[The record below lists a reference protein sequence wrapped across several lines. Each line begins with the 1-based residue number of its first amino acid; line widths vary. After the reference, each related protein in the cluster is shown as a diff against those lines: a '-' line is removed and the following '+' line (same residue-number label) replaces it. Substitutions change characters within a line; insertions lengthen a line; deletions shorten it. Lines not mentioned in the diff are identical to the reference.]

1 MNDDEVTARRASFA
15 AVADAYE
22 RARPE
27 YPEEA
32 ARWLVGGK
40 GAPLDV
46 VDVAA
51 GTGKLTRVLARLG
64 HRVVAVEPLPEMLE
78 RLAAAVPTA
87 RTVEGTAESIPLPDA
102 SADAVVAAQAF
113 HWFDQPAALRELGRV
128 LRPGGTL
135 GLVWNIRD
143 AEVEWVARM
152 SELIGGERLSSE
164 ETASTIDASGLY
176 GPVEHETWRWEQ
188 PLDRRRLRE
197 LVLSRS
203 YCASRPPEER
213 EPILAAVD
221 ALHDEVA
228 VDGALRLPYVTHAFR
243 ARRR

>member
-1 MNDDEVTARRASFA
+1 MDADDLAARRTAFA

-27 YPEEA
+27 YPAEA
-32 ARWLVGGK
+32 ARWLVGG
-40 GAPLDV
+40 GNAPLDV

-51 GTGKLTRVLARLG
+51 GTGKLTGVLVRLG

-78 RLAAAVPTA
+78 RLAAVVPEA
-87 RTVEGTAESIPLPDA
+87 QAAPGTAEAIPLPAA

-113 HWFDQPAALRELGRV
+113 HWFDQPAALREVARV
-128 LRPGGTL
+128 LRPDGVL

-143 AEVEWVARM
+143 AEVEWVARL
-152 SELIGGERLSSE
+152 SGLIGGERVSAA
-164 ETASTIDASGLY
+164 ETAATIDGSGLY
-176 GPVEHETWRWEQ
+176 GPVEHETWPWAQ
-188 PLDRRRLRE
+188 PLDRDRLRD

-228 VDGALRLPYVTHAFR
+228 ADGVLHLPYVTHAFR
-243 ARRR
+243 AVRR